1 MFIIISYKKQFNFIF
16 KFSTFLKF
24 KNVVLYLINIKYLL
38 CRDNMIQHLHGELN
52 AHQSLIIQL
61 KQQVS
66 TMEMELAKKVCIL
79 LLLIHKT
86 KYTHFTIKFCRTVN

>member
-1 MFIIISYKKQFNFIF
+1 MNMH
-16 KFSTFLKF
+16 
-24 KNVVLYLINIKYLL
+24 

-66 TMEMELAKKVCIL
+66 TLEMELAKKVWVFI
-79 LLLIHKT
+79 KT
-86 KYTHFTIKFCRTVN
+86 I

>member
-1 MFIIISYKKQFNFIF
+1 MI
-16 KFSTFLKF
+16 
-24 KNVVLYLINIKYLL
+24 

-66 TMEMELAKKVCIL
+66 TLEMELAKKVHIL
-79 LLLIHKT
+79 SLINK
-86 KYTHFTIKFCRTVN
+86 

>member
-1 MFIIISYKKQFNFIF
+1 VFIF
-16 KFSTFLKF
+16 IQQLKNDHQFLVLISSIL
-24 KNVVLYLINIKYLL
+24 NVINTTMNIL

-66 TMEMELAKKVCIL
+66 TLEMELAKKV
-79 LLLIHKT
+79 
-86 KYTHFTIKFCRTVN
+86 